1 MKKYVFTFF
10 LFCISLFLI
19 DNAYAKDFDGWG
31 MQVIHPSKVNAYNCD
46 SSKCATS
53 LSVADNYITDADNNF
68 VYSISATTPSV
79 LTSTNGIMWI
89 HNVQN
94 ILQSGYLYSIT
105 GYFCNTGGKNY
116 KILDLRTA
124 NNQAN
129 IYNKVYNLT
138 YSGASAVNSISGNI
152 ADNGSSNF
160 TCNYINKIFSPSV
173 SSQYLGWQVTTQSS
187 YTGSQYFVG
196 YTIEPLGVYSAV
208 TTDDINSA
216 ISNSGLATAQS
227 VEEVKQAE
235 QEIKTELKNTQ
246 QSIDNQTQQQ
256 NKNHKETMDYMKDET
271 DIDTSKVDSLVGYLP
286 AGPLDSI
293 INLPLSM
300 LNSINT
306 NLSNTCVA
314 PTFKVPFINEDFT
327 LPCISALY
335 DKMGATTLL
344 NTFGV
349 IAAAVMLY
357 KYFVYLYNW
366 IDSVLSLKGNK
377 LKGWGE

>member
-1 MKKYVFTFF
+1 MKKYIIAFS

-31 MQVIHPSKVNAYNCD
+31 MQVIHPSKINAYNCD
-46 SSKCATS
+46 SSKCSTS

-116 KILDLRTA
+116 KYLDLRTA

-129 IYNKVYNLT
+129 VYNKAYALT
-138 YSGASAVNSISGNI
+138 YSGASAVNSISGQI
-152 ADNGSSNF
+152 VENGSSNF

-173 SSQYLGWQVTTQSS
+173 SSQYVGWQVTTQSS

-196 YTIEPLGVYSAV
+196 YTIESLGVYSAV

-227 VEEVKQAE
+227 VDEVKQAE
-235 QEIKTELKNTQ
+235 QEIKQEITGMQEKQQQTNDKLDNLNDNITNSDSSGATNDASGFFEGFTTDTFGLTSIITAPLNLI
-246 QSIDNQTQQQ
+246 QSI
-256 NKNHKETMDYMKDET
+256 
-271 DIDTSKVDSLVGYLP
+271 TSSTC
-286 AGPLDSI
+286 APLT
-293 INLPLSM
+293 LSM
-300 LNSINT
+300 
-306 NLSNTCVA
+306 
-314 PTFKVPFINEDFT
+314 PFINQNVT
-327 LPCISALY
+327 IPCMTDIYRSYFGSFLTVY
-335 DKMGATTLL
+335 QVI
-344 NTFGV
+344 TFGLV
-349 IAAAVMLY
+349 SYWVCVHVFRMVKDFKNPDHDEIEVVDL
-357 KYFVYLYNW
+357 
-366 IDSVLSLKGNK
+366 
-377 LKGWGE
+377 